1 MPDGTY
7 NLLTSTG
14 SVVEDPRITVSIE
27 NANPVG
33 CDEWGLCSGST
44 SIQTYVSYAI
54 TRRHG
59 VSLGELD
66 DWYAENGHPD
76 VTARCDFE
84 DEPQHYVW
92 SDSED
97 DYMQLE

>member
-7 NLLTSTG
+7 NLLTSVG
-14 SVVEDPRITVSIE
+14 SVVEDPPIAVSIE
-27 NANPVG
+27 GANPVG
-33 CDEWGLCSGST
+33 CDEWGLLGGST
-44 SIQTYVSYAI
+44 SIETYVSYAI

-66 DWYAENGHPD
+66 GWFAENGHPD
-76 VTARCDFE
+76 VEARFE
-84 DEPQHYVW
+84 DDEATYVW

-97 DYMQLE
+97 DYVQLE